1 MPRRALVFVAS
12 AAIGMAQRQGLNK
25 VRHVEVDVLWIQ
37 EQAAR
42 RMLPISKI
50 PGPRN
55 PSDLCTKNVGVALM
69 EQYLGQLCLKFAEGR
84 AAVAQQ
90 LHSLGTYGRAFAS
103 RAVGDPRAGLARVVG
118 GPRPVQSQSSSS
130 RAPAPVA
137 GGAPRR
143 TGRSAEERCVDSWT
157 VV

>member
-1 MPRRALVFVAS
+1 MDAS

-25 VRHVEVDVLWIQ
+25 VRHLEVDVLWIQ

-69 EQYLGQLCLKFAEGR
+69 EQSLGQLCLKFAEGL
-84 AAVAQQ
+84 APVAQQ
-90 LHSLGTYGRAFAS
+90 LHSVITNGRAIAF
-103 RAVGDPRAGLARVVG
+103 RAVGDPLAWLARVAG

-130 RAPAPVA
+130 RAPAPVV
-137 GGAPRR
+137 GGALRR
-143 TGRSAEERCVDSWT
+143 TARSAEVRCVDSWT
-157 VV
+157 EA